1 MVDTQYVY
9 TTTSYIGETSRGVPN
24 GVFFDPHTQIA
35 NNKPPVTFIS
45 GTPGTGKT
53 NLAATLACQSAI
65 MDKTTI
71 VVDWKGDFLAL
82 KNLEDQIG
90 PVRVW
95 ALGDG
100 GTPGSLDPFNMNDD
114 PKEQVQIA
122 MDVIGMFLGG
132 ISNQD
137 VRWLSPIVNDVV
149 ADRSKAPSLMRVVQA
164 LRQSEHAEAR
174 AIGAQ
179 LHLMS
184 QMSHATICFQP
195 ATNKKKTV
203 IVDGGTTVATLFG
216 LDLPTTQEEALKD
229 NSSRLAS
236 GIFYL
241 LTYFIRNVMKNT
253 TSDRP
258 KTLIIDE
265 AWAILATE
273 AGARITKEVS
283 LLGRSK
289 KLALILATQN
299 YDHIAGKSLDNTI
312 GTHFAFAA
320 SSTAARDVVRGLE
333 LSETEGFDSLVSDL
347 SVGECLMRDFSQ
359 TPRRYSTVSIEQ
371 WRPDWKEALNTNPYT
386 MGK

>member
-1 MVDTQYVY
+1 MQPNYRY

-35 NNKPPVTFIS
+35 NNQPGVTFIS

-53 NLAATLACQSAI
+53 NLAATLALQSAI

-90 PVRVW
+90 PVRIW

-100 GTPGSLDPFNMNDD
+100 GTPGSLDPFNMSTD
-114 PKEQVQIA
+114 PREQVQVA

-132 ISNQD
+132 VTNDD

-149 ADRSKAPSLMRVVQA
+149 ADRARTASLTRVVQM
-164 LRQSEHAEAR
+164 LRGSEHREAR
-174 AIGAQ
+174 GLGAQ
-179 LHLMS
+179 LNLMS
-184 QMSHATICFQP
+184 QMSHASICFAPGTAKRQTI
-195 ATNKKKTV
+195 AT
-203 IVDGGTTVATLFG
+203 DGGTTVATLFG
-216 LDLPTTQEEALKD
+216 LDLPTSQADALKD
-229 NSSRLAS
+229 NSARLAS

-241 LTYFIRNVMKNT
+241 LTYFIRKVMSAATKE
-253 TSDRP
+253 RP

-265 AWAILATE
+265 AWAILSTE

-289 KLALILATQN
+289 KLAMILATQN
-299 YDHIAGKSLDNTI
+299 YSHIDDKGLENTI

-320 SSTAARDVVRGLE
+320 SSSAAKEAVKGLE
-333 LSETEGFDSLVSDL
+333 LSRTEGFEGLVSDL
-347 SVGECLMRDFSQ
+347 SVGECLMSDWRK
-359 TPRRYSTVSIEQ
+359 PHRYSTVTIEQ
-371 WRPDWKEALNTNPYT
+371 WREDWKTALNTNPFSK
-386 MGK
+386 GDE